1 MIFIALEISET
12 NLVLVVS
19 KSTGKSAEIVHAES
33 IVRTPGDL
41 AASLS
46 QIPSSYRHGTLVVPR
61 GMALLREFQIPS
73 GSLEEIIQMV
83 HFQME
88 REFPLDAHQ
97 IRSSFA
103 IGNEEKG
110 KVSVQVVAVP
120 NEVLD
125 PLLEELEKGGFKVD
139 AVTVSTFGLA
149 RLVSDET
156 DPVAI
161 IGKSGQQAEILI
173 SRKGKF
179 SVTRTAPIP
188 RGETLEEAIKIEV
201 DRSVLAFQARSK
213 GSDVEKII
221 MPTKWDD
228 LGLNGAITLGMGV
241 SWDMNMASAVGVCL
255 AGKGGVPN
263 LLKPPAVE
271 KKFHLKKE
279 HRLAIIAA
287 VLLSGIFFLSLKLVS
302 DREAELAGLRSELK
316 QIKPKVIHL
325 KRMDAN
331 LKLARTW
338 QKEGRFP
345 WGELLKAMNQTSV
358 SAENLYLV
366 SATFEESGSVTVTGK
381 VRDRKSYATFRKEL
395 EALPYLR
402 NVEPGPLI
410 PRGEGSYQNDF
421 SVKAVLVRS
430 TK

>member
-1 MIFIALEISET
+1 MIFTALEISET
-12 NLVLVVS
+12 NVVLVVS
-19 KSTGKSAEIVHAES
+19 KMTGKSAEIVHTEN
-33 IVRTPGDL
+33 IVRTQGGLSD
-41 AASLS
+41 SLS
-46 QIPSSYRHGTLVVPR
+46 RIPSSYRHGTLVIPR

-73 GSLEEIIQMV
+73 GTLEEIIQMV
-83 HFQME
+83 RFQME
-88 REFPLDAHQ
+88 RDFPLDADQ

-103 IGNEEKG
+103 IGKEENG
-110 KVSVQVVAVP
+110 KVSVQVAAVP
-120 NEVLD
+120 NDVLD
-125 PLLEELEKGGFKVD
+125 PLLEELEKGGFQVD

-149 RLVSDET
+149 RLVSSEPE
-156 DPVAI
+156 PVMI
-161 IGKSGQQAEILI
+161 IGQSGQQAEILI
-173 SRKGKF
+173 SQKGSF

-188 RGETLEEAIKIEV
+188 EGSDLEKSVKVEI

-213 GSDVEKII
+213 GSDVGKII
-221 MPTKWDD
+221 MPTEWAS
-228 LGLNGAITLGMGV
+228 LGLNGTMTLKNGI
-241 SWDMNMASAVGVCL
+241 SWDLGMASAVGVCL

-263 LLKPPAVE
+263 LLKPPVVE

-279 HRLAIIAA
+279 HRIAIIAV
-287 VLLSGIFFLSLKLVS
+287 VLLSGIFFLTQKLVS
-302 DREAELAGLRSELK
+302 DRETELADLRLELK

-325 KRMDAN
+325 KRMDSN

-345 WGELLKAMNQTSV
+345 WGELLKAMSQTSV
-358 SAENLYLV
+358 SAEKLYLV

-381 VRDRKSYATFRKEL
+381 VRDRNAYATFRKEL

-421 SVKAVLVRS
+421 SVKAVLIRI